1 MINCN
6 VYNGFIFS
14 PSLAIGAGRGIFRCF
29 CWCYTQ
35 LIVRCHIGNDVL
47 HMTVHRYKYMHAH
60 ESLACVN
67 VFVNK
72 E

>member
-1 MINCN
+1 MGLFFRRRLQS
-6 VYNGFIFS
+6 VLGVGSFGVFV
-14 PSLAIGAGRGIFRCF
+14 GI
-29 CWCYTQ
+29 TIPQ

-72 E
+72 K